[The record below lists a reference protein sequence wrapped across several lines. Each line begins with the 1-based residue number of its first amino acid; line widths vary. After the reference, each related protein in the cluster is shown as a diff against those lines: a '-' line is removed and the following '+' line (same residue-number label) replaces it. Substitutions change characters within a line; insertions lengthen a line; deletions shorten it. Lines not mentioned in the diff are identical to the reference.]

1 MILTL
6 NDLILKSNN
15 SNTAGG
21 TNHAKKFGQIQVIG
35 ILVKVPNSAPSNY
48 FEQL

>member
-6 NDLILKSNN
+6 NDLILKSND
-15 SNTAGG
+15 TAGG
-21 TNHAKKFGQIQVIG
+21 TNHARKFGQVQVIG
-35 ILVKVPNSAPSNY
+35 ILVKVPNSAPLNY